1 MNKHKLTASIA
12 LILFIIGGVT
22 AQQQQQATTASQA
35 ERLSSST
42 LTMSVVN
49 TDPYPL
55 QSGEQ
60 GDLRLQIRNKGSSSA
75 QNVEVTLLDNYPF
88 EIKPDRQRSFEFG
101 EMVQGQ
107 EYQIPTEVLVAED
120 APDGS
125 NTFRAR
131 VVTDNMKRTLEIPV
145 EVQSQDIELNIANLQ
160 TEPGT
165 LMPDTDNNQINIDIV
180 NNGEKTAENVVLNL
194 KTPEFFEKTSSFS
207 TRKALGNVAPGER
220 KTASFTLDL
229 NESTPSG
236 MTTFETV
243 TTYSADDSTGV
254 IEQTDSFQLSIEGK
268 PQFQVNKVEGDL
280 RTGSTGKI
288 RLEVV
293 NSGDVESASTRIR
306 VMDSSD
312 QPFTYDSSSQ
322 YIGTLE
328 AGETGETV
336 FNVET
341 DSDAE
346 IKDYLIDFEVRGV
359 KDTEV
364 FVEDE
369 TVETSV
375 SSGETED
382 DGLPLPLIAV
392 LAVVALLFVL
402 FRNKIKNVFSSEE
415 ENQTEE

>member
-1 MNKHKLTASIA
+1 MNKNKLTASIA
-12 LILFIIGGVT
+12 LILLFIGGVT
-22 AQQQQQATTASQA
+22 AQQQQATTSQA

-55 QSGEQ
+55 QSDEQ

-75 QNVEVTLLDNYPF
+75 QNVEVTLLDNFPF
-88 EIKPDRQRSFEFG
+88 EVKPDRQKSFEFG
-101 EMVQGQ
+101 EIVQGQ

-125 NTFRAR
+125 NTFKAR
-131 VVTDNMKRTLEIPV
+131 VVTDNMNRTLEIPV

-194 KTPEFFEKTSSFS
+194 NTPEFFEKTSSFS

-229 NESTPSG
+229 NESAPSG

-243 TTYSADDSTGV
+243 TTYSADDSTAE
-254 IEQTDSFQLSIEGK
+254 IEQSDTFQLSIEGK
-268 PQFQVNKVEGDL
+268 PQFQVSKVESDL
-280 RTGSTGKI
+280 RTGSTGKL
-288 RLEVV
+288 RLEVT
-293 NSGDVESASTRIR
+293 NNGDVQSSSTRIR

-328 AGETGETV
+328 AGESGEAV

-341 DSDAE
+341 DSEASV
-346 IKDYLIDFEVRGV
+346 KDYLIDFEVRGV

-375 SSGETED
+375 TSGETED
-382 DGLPLPLIAV
+382 SGLPTPLIAV
-392 LAVVALLFVL
+392 LGGLALVL
-402 FRNKIKNVFSSEE
+402 LVFRNRIRGLFSSSEKESSEE
-415 ENQTEE
+415 

>member
-12 LILFIIGGVT
+12 LILLITGAT
-22 AQQQQQATTASQA
+22 AQQQQVPTGSQA

-60 GDLRLQIRNKGSSSA
+60 GDLRLQIRNSGSSTA
-75 QNVEVTLLDNYPF
+75 QNVKVNLLDNYPF
-88 EIKPDRQRSFEFG
+88 QVKPDRKRNFEFG
-101 EMVQGQ
+101 EMVRGQ
-107 EYQIPTEVLVAED
+107 EYQIPTEVLVADD

-125 NTFRAR
+125 NTFKAR
-131 VVTDNMKRTLEIPV
+131 IVTENMNRTVEIPV
-145 EVQSQDIELNIANLQ
+145 EVQSQDIELNLANLNTQPQ
-160 TEPGT
+160 T
-165 LMPDTDNNQINIDIV
+165 LRPDTDNNQINIDIV

-194 KTPEFFEKTSSFS
+194 NTPEFFEKTSSFS
-207 TRKALGNVAPGER
+207 TRKALGNVAPGEV

-236 MTTFETV
+236 MTTLETV
-243 TTYSADDSTGV
+243 TRYSADDSTGQ
-254 IEQTDSFQLSIEGK
+254 IEQTDSFQLNIKGK
-268 PQFQVNKVEGDL
+268 PQFQVNKVEENL
-280 RTGSTGKI
+280 KTGSTGKL
-288 RLEVV
+288 RLEVK
-293 NSGDVESASTRIR
+293 NTGDVKSSSTRIR

-328 AGETGETV
+328 GGETGEAV
-336 FNVET
+336 FNVEV

-369 TVETSV
+369 TVQTSV
-375 SSGETED
+375 IPGQKEDSGVPT
-382 DGLPLPLIAV
+382 PLIAV
-392 LAVVALLFVL
+392 LAIVALVL
-402 FRNKIKNVFSSEE
+402 LIFRNKIKNIFNSKEE
-415 ENQTEE
+415 EKTEE

>member
-12 LILFIIGGVT
+12 LILLLIGGVT
-22 AQQQQQATTASQA
+22 AQQSTTQGA
-35 ERLSSST
+35 EALSSST

-88 EIKPDRQRSFEFG
+88 EVKPDRQRSFEFG

-107 EYQIPTEVLVAED
+107 EYQIPAEVLVAED
-120 APDGS
+120 SPDGS
-125 NTFRAR
+125 NTFKAR
-131 VVTDNMKRTLEIPV
+131 VVTDNMNRTLEIPV

-165 LMPDTDNNQINIDIV
+165 LMPDTDNNQINVDIV

-194 KTPEFFEKTSSFS
+194 NTPEFFEKTSSFS
-207 TRKALGNVAPGER
+207 TRKALGNLAPGER

-229 NESTPSG
+229 NESAPSG

-243 TTYSADDSTGV
+243 TTYSADDSTAE
-254 IEQTDSFQLSIEGK
+254 IEQSDSFQLSIEGK
-268 PQFQVNKVEGDL
+268 PQFQVSKVESDL
-280 RTGSTGKI
+280 RTGSNGKV
-288 RLEVV
+288 RLEVE
-293 NSGDVESASTRIR
+293 NNGDVESSSTRIR

-328 AGETGETV
+328 AGKSGEAV

-375 SSGETED
+375 TSGETED

-392 LAVVALLFVL
+392 LVGLILLVL
-402 FRNKIKNVFSSEE
+402 VSRNRFRELFSSEE
-415 ENQTEE
+415 KESSEE